1 MEGKI
6 RNGKTQLAS
15 STLITLEKFGI
26 IISYIVRVR
35 LYMGGVGGEVISDL
49 PFKLVAPFPENEKE
63 VQEQQA
69 KIQMPVK
76 RDMVI
81 DRIFEDFARRRQY
94 SEDHE

>member
-1 MEGKI
+1 MEGRVRK
-6 RNGKTQLAS
+6 GETPLAS

-49 PFKLVAPFPENEKE
+49 PFKLVAPYPENEKE
-63 VQEQQA
+63 VREQQA
-69 KIQMPVK
+69 KIQKPVK